1 MNSDFCVAVHALVY
15 LNHHKPK
22 ICSSEELAE
31 NICTHPARV
40 RRILTKLN
48 KRNLLETIKS
58 GPKGGYLFT
67 GNPDKISLADIAE
80 ALNVTYVEPS
90 WHSGNTDMECLIASG
105 MGALMDTVFADL
117 NKRCQNRLKEISI
130 AHIDSY
136 LFSNKNEKTQGE
148 KQNEKS

>member
-136 LFSNKNEKTQGE
+136 LFSNKNEKKQGE

>member
-22 ICSSEELAE
+22 ICSSEELAK

-40 RRILTKLN
+40 RKILTKLN
-48 KRNLLETIKS
+48 KSHLLETIKS

-67 GNPDKISLADIAE
+67 GNAKKINLNDVAS
-80 ALNVTYVEPS
+80 ALKVTYIEPN

-105 MGALMDTVFADL
+105 MGSLMDSVFADL
-117 NKRCQNRLKEISI
+117 NELCKARLKKLTI
-130 AHIDSY
+130 AQIDNS
-136 LFSNKNEKTQGE
+136 LFSK
-148 KQNEKS
+148 

>member
-105 MGALMDTVFADL
+105 MGSLMDSVFADL
-117 NKRCQNRLKEISI
+117 NELCKARLKKLTI
-130 AHIDSY
+130 AQIDNS
-136 LFSNKNEKTQGE
+136 LFSKEIK
-148 KQNEKS
+148 KQ